1 MDLGDQKIH
10 ALLVGLVGLVG
21 LDAVRVV
28 RRGFGVVAGIGEG
41 VGRIGAVVAE
51 TVAVVEAD
59 AVRGEELM
67 SVGVVGLD

>member
-1 MDLGDQKIH
+1 M
-10 ALLVGLVGLVG
+10 G

-51 TVAVVEAD
+51 TVAVAETD
-59 AVRGEELM
+59 AVRGEEPM